1 VKRFRARLIIVAALL
16 ITAAATGYGIAP
28 AQAAGGLSA
37 TFSKDS
43 DWGSGYQG
51 KYTVKNASASTITSW
66 KVEFDLPSGTMG
78 TFWDSLITSSGSHQ
92 TAVNREYNGTVAPG
106 ASVSFGFIV
115 NGGGGTSPV
124 NCKLNGASC
133 DAGGGGGGD
142 TTPPSTPANL
152 RVTGTTSTSVS
163 LAWNASTDNVG
174 VTGYDVFRGT
184 TMIATAA
191 GTTATVSQACATTAT
206 YRVRAHDAAG
216 NNSGLSNQVSAT
228 TGSCG
233 TTPPVA
239 LPVAPYVDMG
249 AFPTPDMPSMAT
261 SGNLKG
267 FTMAFIIAVGCRAS
281 WFNAFD
287 PRTRWSGEQV
297 DAIRARG
304 GDVKISFG
312 GANGIEL
319 AQACTTVSALAA
331 EYQAVV
337 NAYQLKYIDLDIEG
351 AAVADPTSVN
361 RRSQALA
368 QVQRATP
375 GLKVSLT
382 LPVLP
387 EGLTADGVN
396 VVRSAISAGVNIDLV
411 NVMAM
416 DYQRPSGDYG
426 EFAKQAAQ
434 STFNQ
439 IKPLFPGL
447 SDAQVWRKIGV
458 TPMLGKNDDG
468 GTFFQS
474 DARDLVTDAK
484 AKHYG
489 FLSFWEETRDR
500 NACTGAL
507 FQCTN
512 IPQTP
517 FEFSKIFA
525 GFTG

>member
-1 VKRFRARLIIVAALL
+1 MNRFRTRLIMGAAVV
-16 ITAAATGYGIAP
+16 IAAAAVGFGIAP

-51 KYTVKNASASTITSW
+51 KYTIKNGSTSTITSW
-66 KVEFDLPSGTMG
+66 KVEFDLLSGTMG
-78 TFWDSLITSSGSHQ
+78 TFWDALVTTSGSHQ
-92 TAVNREYNGTVAPG
+92 TAVNRDYNGTVAPG

-115 NGGGGTSPV
+115 NGGGTSPA
-124 NCKLNGASC
+124 NCRLNGASC

-142 TTPPSTPANL
+142 TTPPSVPGSL
-152 RVTGTTSTSVS
+152 RVTGTSSSSVG

-174 VTGYDVFRGT
+174 VTGYEVLRDTTVVATVTGT
-184 TMIATAA
+184 S
-191 GTTATVSQACATTAT
+191 ATVSQSCATTAT
-206 YRVRAHDAAG
+206 YRVRARDAAG
-216 NNSGLSNQVSAT
+216 NRSGLSNQVSAT
-228 TGSCG
+228 TGGCG
-233 TTPPVA
+233 GGGTVA

-267 FTMAFIIAVGCRAS
+267 FTMAFIISVGCRAS

-287 PRTRWSGEQV
+287 PRTRWSGDQV

-319 AQACTTVSALAA
+319 AQDCQTVSALAA

-337 NAYQLKYIDLDIEG
+337 NAYQLRYMDLDIEG

-375 GLKVSLT
+375 GLKISLT

-416 DYQRPSGDYG
+416 DYQRPTGDYG
-426 EFAKQAAQ
+426 EFAKQAAR

-439 IKPLFPGL
+439 IRPLFPGL
-447 SDAQVWRKIGV
+447 TDAQVWRKVGV
-458 TPMLGKNDDG
+458 TPMLGQNDDG
-468 GTFFQS
+468 GFFRQS
-474 DARDLVTDAK
+474 DASDLVAFAK
-484 AKHYG
+484 TVHLG

-500 NACTGAL
+500 NACSGAL
-507 FQCTN
+507 FRCTN
-512 IPQTP
+512 VTQSP
-517 FEFSKIFA
+517 FEFSRIFA

>member
-1 VKRFRARLIIVAALL
+1 MNRFRTRLIMGAAVV
-16 ITAAATGYGIAP
+16 IAAAAVGFGIAP

-51 KYTVKNASASTITSW
+51 KYTIKNGSTSTITSW
-66 KVEFDLPSGTMG
+66 KVEFDLLSGTMG
-78 TFWDSLITSSGSHQ
+78 TFWDALVTTSGSHQ
-92 TAVNREYNGTVAPG
+92 TAVNRDYNGTVAPG

-115 NGGGGTSPV
+115 NGGGGTSPA
-124 NCKLNGASC
+124 NCRLNGASC

-142 TTPPSTPANL
+142 TTPPSVPGSL
-152 RVTGTTSTSVS
+152 R
-163 LAWNASTDNVG
+163 
-174 VTGYDVFRGT
+174 
-184 TMIATAA
+184 
-191 GTTATVSQACATTAT
+191 
-206 YRVRAHDAAG
+206 
-216 NNSGLSNQVSAT
+216 
-228 TGSCG
+228 
-233 TTPPVA
+233 
-239 LPVAPYVDMG
+239 VAPYVDMG
-249 AFPTPDMPSMAT
+249 AFPTPDMPSMDT

-267 FTMAFIIAVGCRAS
+267 FTMAFIISVGCRAS

-287 PRTRWSGEQV
+287 PRTRWSGDQV

-319 AQACTTVSALAA
+319 AQDCQTVSALAA

-337 NAYQLKYIDLDIEG
+337 NAYQLRYMDLDIEG

-375 GLKVSLT
+375 GLKISLT

-416 DYQRPSGDYG
+416 DYQRPTGDYG
-426 EFAKQAAQ
+426 EFAKQAAR

-439 IKPLFPGL
+439 IRPLFPGL
-447 SDAQVWRKIGV
+447 TDAQVWRKVGV
-458 TPMLGKNDDG
+458 TPMLGQNDDG
-468 GTFFQS
+468 GFFRQS
-474 DARDLVTDAK
+474 DASDLVAFAK
-484 AKHYG
+484 TVHLG

-500 NACTGAL
+500 NACSGAL
-507 FQCTN
+507 FRCTN
-512 IPQTP
+512 VTQSP
-517 FEFSKIFA
+517 FEFSRIFA

>member
-1 VKRFRARLIIVAALL
+1 MNRLRARLIMVAAALL
-16 ITAAATGYGIAP
+16 AATAIGLGIAP
-28 AQAAGGLSA
+28 AQAATGLTA

-51 KYTVKNASASTITSW
+51 KYTITNGTTGTITSW

-115 NGGGGTSPV
+115 NGGGGTSPT
-124 NCKLNGASC
+124 NCKINGGSC
-133 DAGGGGGGD
+133 AGGGGGGD

-152 RVTGTTSTSVS
+152 HVTGTTSSSAS

-174 VTGYDVFRGT
+174 VTGYDVLAGSTVVGT
-184 TMIATAA
+184 FT
-191 GTTATVSQACATTAT
+191 GTSGTVSQNCATTVS

-216 NNSGLSNQVSAT
+216 NNSGLSNTVSAT

-233 TTPPVA
+233 GGGGVA

-261 SGNLKG
+261 SAGVKG
-267 FTMAFIIAVGCRAS
+267 FTMAFIISAGCRAS

-287 PRTRWSGEQV
+287 PRTRWSGDQV

-304 GDVKISFG
+304 GDIKISFG
-312 GANGIEL
+312 GASGIEL
-319 AQACTTVSALAA
+319 AQDCQTVSALAT

-337 NAYQLKYIDLDIEG
+337 NAYQLKYMDLDIEG

-375 GLKVSLT
+375 GLKISLT

-396 VVRSAISAGVNIDLV
+396 VVRAAINAGVNIDLV

-447 SDAQVWRKIGV
+447 TDAQVWRKVGV
-458 TPMLGKNDDG
+458 TPMLGQNDDG
-468 GTFFQS
+468 GIFQKS
-474 DARDLVTDAK
+474 DATDLVNFAK
-484 AKHYG
+484 SKHLG

-500 NACTGAL
+500 NACFGAL
-507 FQCTN
+507 FRCTN
-512 IPQTP
+512 VTQAP
-517 FEFSKIFA
+517 FDYSRIFA

>member
-1 VKRFRARLIIVAALL
+1 MNRFRTRLIMGAAVV
-16 ITAAATGYGIAP
+16 IAAAAVGFGIAP

-51 KYTVKNASASTITSW
+51 KYTIKNGSTSTITSW
-66 KVEFDLPSGTMG
+66 KVEFDLLSGTMG
-78 TFWDSLITSSGSHQ
+78 TFWDALVTTSGSHQ
-92 TAVNREYNGTVAPG
+92 TAVNRDYNGTVAPG
-106 ASVSFGFIV
+106 ASVSFG
-115 NGGGGTSPV
+115 
-124 NCKLNGASC
+124 
-133 DAGGGGGGD
+133 
-142 TTPPSTPANL
+142 
-152 RVTGTTSTSVS
+152 

-174 VTGYDVFRGT
+174 VTGYEVLRDTTVVATVTGT
-184 TMIATAA
+184 S
-191 GTTATVSQACATTAT
+191 ATVSQSCATTAT
-206 YRVRAHDAAG
+206 YRVRARDAAG
-216 NNSGLSNQVSAT
+216 NRSGLSNQVSAT
-228 TGSCG
+228 TGGCG
-233 TTPPVA
+233 GGGTVA

-267 FTMAFIIAVGCRAS
+267 FTMAFIISVGCRAS
-281 WFNAFD
+281 WFNASD
-287 PRTRWSGEQV
+287 PRTRWSGDQV

-319 AQACTTVSALAA
+319 AQDCQTVSALAA

-337 NAYQLKYIDLDIEG
+337 NAYQLRYMDLDIEG

-375 GLKVSLT
+375 GLKISLT

-396 VVRSAISAGVNIDLV
+396 VVRSAVNAGVNVDLV

-447 SDAQVWRKIGV
+447 TDAQVWRKVGV
-458 TPMLGKNDDG
+458 TPMLGQNDDG
-468 GTFFQS
+468 GFFRQS
-474 DARDLVTDAK
+474 DASDLVAFAK
-484 AKHYG
+484 TVHLG

-500 NACTGAL
+500 NACSGAL
-507 FQCTN
+507 FRCTN
-512 IPQTP
+512 VTQSP
-517 FEFSKIFA
+517 FEFSRIFA